1 MNAAAS
7 LRHPS
12 LCKSLFRKDM
22 ALFFRESAALNL
34 NASGF
39 NALLKLL
46 KEAVESGLDLLDSWA
61 LHELPRQA

>member
-1 MNAAAS
+1 MQQQHYAN
-7 LRHPS
+7 PS
-12 LCKSLFRKDM
+12 FSKGLFRKDI

-34 NASGF
+34 NASGS

-46 KEAVESGLDLLDSWA
+46 QEAVESGLDLLDYCA